1 MAFYLEKAIFHNRAP
16 FEHLE
21 IDFKKNGISVLTAI
35 NGKGKTTILSHI
47 VDAFYELARNNFPLE
62 FESRSNDYYRV
73 SSGLDNINMTKPSF
87 VYLRFINENSK
98 WDYIDIRNKCTEDE
112 YNQSVPLADKIP
124 YQEICNFFNITSNI
138 KHWYRVATDTKKILS
153 LFKSNILTYF
163 PAYRYELP
171 SYLNDPYKV
180 SFEYRQKNS
189 FDGKLINPIEVIS
202 DMQDLSNWILDV
214 LLDLKSRGQNLLIP
228 TEKGLIQQFIPATE
242 SELWNNL
249 NTILSQSMFSKK
261 YKGTIRFGIGERN
274 RGASRICIMN
284 DVNNQKIMICP
295 SIFNLSSGELSLMS
309 IFGEILRQSDN
320 LKNNI
325 PLKDIQG
332 IVLIDEVDKHL
343 HITLQKEVLPKL
355 FNLFP
360 NIQFIVSSH
369 SPFLNMGLADEA
381 SERSQIIDL
390 DNNGIVCEP
399 TKNDLFTEVYDMMVN
414 ENQRFADKYNYLETK
429 TKEANK
435 PVIITEGK
443 TDWKHLKAAL
453 KYFKDNH
460 EFEDIDVDILE
471 YDFDFGDSKLH
482 NILNQYKLFPLRYK
496 VVGIFDCDEA
506 NGKKI
511 SDEGGIKTYANNIF
525 GMSIPI
531 PDFRNYNSGISI
543 EFLYKDSDLK
553 RRDANG
559 RRLFITYEFNENG
572 RLKENNKIG
581 VKNNHDVKNYL
592 NPCNEKIQADE
603 VIDIEGNSLALSKEQ
618 FASNILDQ
626 KEGFTNIDYCA
637 FRSIFERLRTILQ
650 L

>member
-1 MAFYLEKAIFHNRAP
+1 MARRFFLKHNSQMAFYLEKAIFHNRAP

-153 LFKSNILTYF
+153 LFKTNILTYF

-202 DMQDLSNWILDV
+202 DIHYLSNWILDV
-214 LLDLKSRGQNLLIP
+214 ALDALVNNNNDDELILL
-228 TEKGLIQQFIPATE
+228 
-242 SELWNNL
+242 NNL
-249 NTILSQSMFSKK
+249 NTVLSYSLSSKK
-261 YKGTIRFGIGERN
+261 YEGTVRFGIGERN

-309 IFGEILRQSDN
+309 IFGEILRQADN

-325 PLKDIQG
+325 PLNDIQG

-360 NIQFIVSSH
+360 NVQFIVSSH

-399 TKNDLFTEVYDMMVN
+399 TNNDRYKEVYDMMVN
-414 ENQRFADKYNYLETK
+414 ENQRFYSNYQKLQGELDAITK
-429 TKEANK
+429 
-435 PVIITEGK
+435 PIVITEGK
-443 TDWKHLKAAL
+443 TDIMHILKAKEKLGIAL
-453 KYFKDNH
+453 EFDTISPDNQPDG
-460 EFEDIDVDILE
+460 ESDLQKLLE
-471 YDFDFGDSKLH
+471 QLCKVKH
-482 NILNQYKLFPLRYK
+482 NCK
-496 VVGIFDCDEA
+496 VIAIFDRDIPKTVQTMDD
-506 NGKKI
+506 NGTGYKSYGNNVYGFCI
-511 SDEGGIKTYANNIF
+511 SAPQSRIDNGQDN
-525 GMSIPI
+525 
-531 PDFRNYNSGISI
+531 ISI
-543 EFLYKDSDLK
+543 EYLYSDDEIHTRLSNGCQLFFGDEFLETSGRHRTNRDLVLKNQSDRGK
-553 RRDANG
+553 RK
-559 RRLFITYEFNENG
+559 IV
-572 RLKENNKIG
+572 ENNGGQAVYDLNDNNILAKKSDFAEAI
-581 VKNNHDVKNYL
+581 KNDQIVISQESWDNFKPIFD
-592 NPCNEKIQADE
+592 KIQ
-603 VIDIEGNSLALSKEQ
+603 
-618 FASNILDQ
+618 
-626 KEGFTNIDYCA
+626 
-637 FRSIFERLRTILQ
+637 TIINL
-650 L
+650 

>member
-47 VDAFYELARNNFPLE
+47 VDAFFELARNKFPLE

-242 SELWNNL
+242 NELWNNL
-249 NTILSQSMFSKK
+249 NIILSQSLYSKK
-261 YKGTIRFGIGERN
+261 YEGNVRFGIGERN

-284 DVNNQKIMICP
+284 DVNNQSQMICP
-295 SIFNLSSGELSLMS
+295 SIFNLSSGELSLIS
-309 IFGEILRQSDN
+309 LFGEILRQSDN

-360 NIQFIVSSH
+360 NVQFIVSSH

-435 PVIITEGK
+435 PIIITEGK

-511 SDEGGIKTYANNIF
+511 SDEGGIKSYANNIF

-531 PDFRNYNSGISI
+531 PEFRNYNSGISI

-553 RRDANG
+553 RSDENG
-559 RRLFITYEFNENG
+559 RRLFITSEFNENG